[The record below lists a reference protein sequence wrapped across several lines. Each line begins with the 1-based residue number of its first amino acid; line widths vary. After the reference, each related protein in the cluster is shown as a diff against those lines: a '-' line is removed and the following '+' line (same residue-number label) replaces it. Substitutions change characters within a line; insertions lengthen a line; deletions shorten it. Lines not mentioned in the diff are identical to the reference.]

1 MMTQKLTSSEMQPT
15 LFKKVTFVLNVTS
28 HECECNACV
37 GVRSCVCARVCVCVR
52 VCACVRV
59 CVCVCVGECVC
70 VWVLMSGFEDFGRFP
85 AKLLFLPFQFSS
97 INERPVSKEPFA
109 ASPHYLDGH
118 MLQLTFNED
127 ILWRHGG

>member
-1 MMTQKLTSSEMQPT
+1 MMTQKVTSSEMQST

-37 GVRSCVCARVCVCVR
+37 GVRSCVCA
-52 VCACVRV
+52 RV